1 MMKIKKIII
10 IEDEK
15 PNADRLKRLLL
26 DLRPD
31 AEILAILDSVK
42 ESVAWLALNEKPDII
57 MMDVRLADGLS
68 FEIFNHIEV
77 KCPVIFT
84 TAYDEYAVRA
94 FKYNSV
100 DYLLK
105 PIEKEE
111 LETALNS
118 YELLIREVQTLNP
131 IIENL
136 LTQMQPKEF
145 RNRFLLPYRDGY
157 KTVMVSEVAFF
168 FSELNTTQAH
178 LFNGDFEIVTQPL
191 EKLEQQLDPKHFFRA
206 NRQYIINMDSVA
218 LVQNYFNGKLKIVL
232 KKYPDREVI
241 ISREKA
247 PQFKNWMDY

>member
-1 MMKIKKIII
+1 MKIKKIVI

-26 DLRPD
+26 DIRPD

-42 ESVAWLALNEKPDII
+42 ESVAWLALHEKPDII

-94 FKYNSV
+94 FKYNSI

-118 YELLIREVQTLNP
+118 YELHIQEVQTLNP

-136 LTQMQPKEF
+136 LTQIQPKEF

>member
-1 MMKIKKIII
+1 
-10 IEDEK
+10 
-15 PNADRLKRLLL
+15 
-26 DLRPD
+26 
-31 AEILAILDSVK
+31 
-42 ESVAWLALNEKPDII
+42 

-111 LETALNS
+111 LETALNR
-118 YELLIREVQTLNP
+118 YELLMREVQTLNP

-136 LTQMQPKEF
+136 LTQMLPKEF

-157 KTVMVSEVAFF
+157 KTVMVSEIAFF

-218 LVQNYFNGKLKIVL
+218 QVQNYFNGKLRIIL
-232 KKYPDREVI
+232 KKYPDRDII